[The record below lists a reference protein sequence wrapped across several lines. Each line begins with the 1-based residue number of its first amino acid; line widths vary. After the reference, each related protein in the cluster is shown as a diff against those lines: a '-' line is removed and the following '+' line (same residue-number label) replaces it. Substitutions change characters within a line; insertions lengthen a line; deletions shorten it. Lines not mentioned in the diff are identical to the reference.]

1 MKKRGAALLL
11 ALVVMLGFI
20 PPTHAAAVPRQKLA
34 AITFDDGPGPYTDGL
49 LDELAKRGVVVTF
62 FMQGR
67 NAERYSAVVKKAY
80 EAGHQIASHT
90 YDHPMLTGLSDTA
103 IQNQLTATANV
114 LNRATGGNH
123 SYMVRPPYGS
133 TDTRVL
139 SALHAPAI
147 LWSVD
152 TRDWE
157 SRNADAVC
165 RRIVN
170 DTKDGSIV
178 LLHDIHATTI
188 PGALRGI
195 DALLDQVA
203 ALEWTRR
210 NIAAFGGDPDNITI
224 AGQSAGAMSIQN
236 LLTTP
241 LTEGMVSKAIMQSGG
256 GITPMPDMRFPTLAQ
271 AEGRTDLSL
280 LGVSDIAGARALPW
294 QELLLFTPFQP
305 EVGSPYGVSLLRSMP
320 FLAGIL
326 LKIFQAVGQNWER
339 AGSLRFAV
347 VCRPGEGE
355 EAFAQERCGLLA
367 QEWSAA
373 MQAGREGSVRDFVA
387 VGDVDIKV
395 IGADG
400 PILDSQAPVRQILE
414 QLVARTGIPPFML
427 GLSWSS
433 TERMSTQQAD
443 MLTTEVTAIRRCV
456 EPALCRVAELWLR
469 LHGFGE
475 RAEILWEDINLQDMV
490 EEARAELYR
499 AQAEKLRREL
509 DT

>member
-1 MKKRGAALLL
+1 MKWWKQKRREPPAAVVQVRRGERQPFGVLDRYVPLRGGEIALYRAIREGVPILDAAIWKLVRLCGGVGVRCADPKAQAGLETFFRTVDTGWGQRGIQSFLDRYLDDLFTCGHGLGEIVLDPEGKEIAALLCADPEQVEVKIGDSPL
-11 ALVVMLGFI
+11 DFTLCRAGLG
-20 PPTHAAAVPRQKLA
+20 
-34 AITFDDGPGPYTDGL
+34 
-49 LDELAKRGVVVTF
+49 
-62 FMQGR
+62 
-67 NAERYSAVVKKAY
+67 
-80 EAGHQIASHT
+80 
-90 YDHPMLTGLSDTA
+90 
-103 IQNQLTATANV
+103 
-114 LNRATGGNH
+114 
-123 SYMVRPPYGS
+123 
-133 TDTRVL
+133 
-139 SALHAPAI
+139 
-147 LWSVD
+147 
-152 TRDWE
+152 
-157 SRNADAVC
+157 
-165 RRIVN
+165 
-170 DTKDGSIV
+170 
-178 LLHDIHATTI
+178 
-188 PGALRGI
+188 
-195 DALLDQVA
+195 
-203 ALEWTRR
+203 
-210 NIAAFGGDPDNITI
+210 
-224 AGQSAGAMSIQN
+224 
-236 LLTTP
+236 
-241 LTEGMVSKAIMQSGG
+241 EG
-256 GITPMPDMRFPTLAQ
+256 
-271 AEGRTDLSL
+271 
-280 LGVSDIAGARALPW
+280 RALPY

-305 EVGSPYGVSLLRSMP
+305 TGDAPCGVSLLRSMP

-326 LKIFQAVGQNWER
+326 LRIFQATGQNWER
-339 AGSLRFAV
+339 AGNLRFAV

-499 AQAEKLRREL
+499 AQAEKLRREIQ
-509 DT
+509 